1 MFRKLF
7 GRGKKKKE
15 KKKKEEQ
22 DLKEVEE
29 KKESAKQ
36 EEVKAKKEEATS
48 GGLFSQFEAHNPDEA
63 EEEAEVEG
71 EEEEEEEEGGFFSR
85 LKNGLDKTRDVF
97 ASQVNNLFTG
107 RSKIDDE
114 LYEELEEILIQAD
127 VGVHTTMKMVD
138 ELRQKADERK
148 IKDPAELQEV
158 FKEQLQDILS
168 GGLDDVYDEHQ
179 LTILMV
185 VGVNGVGKT
194 TTIGKIAQRAKM
206 NDQEVLLAAGDTFRA
221 AAIEQLETWGGRVGV
236 DIISH
241 QEGADAAA
249 VAYDAVQAAKSRGID
264 LLIVD
269 TAGRLHTQD
278 NLMQELRKVRKI
290 IGREAD
296 GARVEVLLVLDATTG
311 QNAITQAKTF
321 NKAVKVDGIALTKLD
336 GTAKG
341 GVILAIKEELD
352 IPIKLIGVGEAV
364 EDLQDFEAE
373 AFIEALFDDE

>member
-29 KKESAKQ
+29 KKELAKQ
-36 EEVKAKKEEATS
+36 EEVKTKKEEATS

-63 EEEAEVEG
+63 EGEAEVEG
-71 EEEEEEEEGGFFSR
+71 EEEGGFFSR

>member
-7 GRGKKKKE
+7 GRGK

-36 EEVKAKKEEATS
+36 EELKTKKEEATS

-71 EEEEEEEEGGFFSR
+71 EEEGGFFSR